1 MTPGE
6 SGEPEP
12 ITLSALEFDVVWEH
26 LGLPEMPVVLGVPS
40 PGRTGAERGA
50 LVEQAWE
57 GIAARG
63 LGRQV
68 GLHPLLLRHLEVL
81 AKPEVE
87 VDARTWT
94 GGETRALV
102 AAAGGS
108 GVHAML
114 AGGTLTFRAVEPSGL
129 ASTVLGALPDR
140 GAGPG
145 RSVTLPSADFEAA
158 ASTENT
164 RESFAAALVARGL
177 REDDAGTLVTM
188 ISEVAAQ
195 GQFGAAARD
204 GLGRR
209 HRADRAVSYFETAQ
223 GRYVQVKRSR
233 DGAPPW
239 TTIAPAD
246 RRRLSQHVDEMVSD
260 VLRTAGR

>member
-1 MTPGE
+1 VTIGE
-6 SGEPEP
+6 VSESEP

-26 LGLPEMPVVLGVPS
+26 LRLPEMPVVVGVPS
-40 PGRTGAERGA
+40 PGRTHAERGG
-50 LVEQAWE
+50 LLEQAWA

-68 GLHPLLLRHLEVL
+68 GLHPLLSRHLEVL
-81 AKPEVE
+81 ARPEAE
-87 VDARTWT
+87 VDARCWSD
-94 GGETRALV
+94 GEVRTLV

-108 GVHAML
+108 GVHVTL
-114 AGGTLTFRAVEPSGL
+114 SGDTLTFRAVEPSGL

-140 GAGPG
+140 DAGPG

-158 ASTENT
+158 AADENT

-177 REDDAGTLVTM
+177 REDDAGMLVTM
-188 ISEVAAQ
+188 IGDVDAQ

-209 HRADRAVSYFETAQ
+209 HRADRAVSYFETGE
-223 GRYVQVKRSR
+223 GRYVQIKRSR

-239 TTIAPAD
+239 TTIAPVD

-260 VLRTAGR
+260 VLRAAGR